1 MRFRVYCNFLILE
14 IGGLKLFQ
22 HQKRECSYLNR
33 NSEKILHLEHQKMDK
48 VLPGKNP
55 HINLREKSG
64 DTTRSSTPNTH
75 TPGSVTRFVP
85 GCGASQR

>member
-1 MRFRVYCNFLILE
+1 
-14 IGGLKLFQ
+14 
-22 HQKRECSYLNR
+22 
-33 NSEKILHLEHQKMDK
+33 MDK